1 MDLIDLFSQQLKK
14 SEIAAAA
21 QVESD
26 ADAEEIE
33 RANAEAS
40 LSVKSMSPDLAVS
53 TTIDP
58 ADEVEEVS
66 RSLQEVTHKRPAGRL
81 SSAKFVNNVTQSDST
96 RLSVLI
102 ERFVESS
109 KLDGKY
115 FLCDHAQLTLVS
127 NWLHSVPLT
136 LAERYEYVHISAVT
150 SIGRLYYTLHA
161 VRPPTPCNG

>member
-1 MDLIDLFSQQLKK
+1 MISGIFPSVDFIDLFSQQLKK
-14 SEIAAAA
+14 SELAAAA

-26 ADAEEIE
+26 ANAEEVE
-33 RANAEAS
+33 MANVEAS
-40 LSVKSMSPDLAVS
+40 LSGGSMSPNLAVS
-53 TTIDP
+53 PTIDL

-66 RSLQEVTHKRPAGRL
+66 RSLQEATHKKPASRL

-115 FLCDHAQLTLVS
+115 FLCDHDQLTLVS

-136 LAERYEYVHISAVT
+136 LAERYEYAHITVSEGF
-150 SIGRLYYTLHA
+150 ITL
-161 VRPPTPCNG
+161 NML